1 MAGAVRSSGHQSFDD
16 LATEW
21 TQRREIDVVGPAP
34 EAIPFEAFR
43 TTVSETFVPL
53 LAETNAESA
62 FRGNLSHAEFGAL
75 RLARVA
81 AGSHVVRRSERMIR
95 RSDPDYYKLTVQLAG
110 EAWLSQAGR
119 NAKLVPG
126 DLALYDTTKPYEL
139 RFGGTFRMIVLMFP
153 RSLLSV
159 PERSVGH
166 IIGRRIPG
174 DHNLPR
180 LIKPLVTGL
189 LQHADQHVT
198 QANGLL
204 CDALVGLLG
213 ATLADELA
221 LDTRPAAG
229 PRQAARLDQIK
240 GYIED
245 RLADPRLEPGDIALA
260 HHISP
265 RYLRKLFESEGESV
279 SRWIRMRRLE
289 HCRRDLARPDLYDKS
304 VTEVANRW
312 GFTDAAHFSRVFRR
326 MYGQS
331 PREYRQC
338 GSVTSASTLQ
348 NIA

>member
-1 MAGAVRSSGHQSFDD
+1 MVDIA
-16 LATEW
+16 
-21 TQRREIDVVGPAP
+21 VGPAP
-34 EAIPFEAFR
+34 EAITFEAFR

-75 RLARVA
+75 RLAQVA
-81 AGSHVVRRSERMIR
+81 AGPHVVRRSERMIR

-119 NAKLVPG
+119 DAKLVPG

-159 PERSVGH
+159 PPRSVSL
-166 IIGRRIPG
+166 IIGQRIPG

-180 LIKPLVTGL
+180 LIGPLVTGL
-189 LQHADQHVT
+189 LQHADEHVT
-198 QANGLL
+198 QANRML
-204 CDALVGLLG
+204 CDALIDLLG
-213 ATLADELA
+213 AALADELA
-221 LDTRPAAG
+221 LDTRPG
-229 PRQAARLDQIK
+229 TGLLQAARLDQIK
-240 GYIED
+240 GYIEE
-245 RLADPRLEPGDIALA
+245 RLTDPELGTAAIASA
-260 HHISP
+260 HHISA

-279 SRWIRMRRLE
+279 SRWIRKRRLD
-289 HCRRDLARPDLYDKS
+289 HCRRDLARPELYDKS
-304 VTEVANRW
+304 VTAVANRW
-312 GFTDAAHFSRVFRR
+312 GFTDAAHFSRLFRGT
-326 MYGQS
+326 YGQS

-338 GSVTSASTLQ
+338 FGVTAAPTLQ